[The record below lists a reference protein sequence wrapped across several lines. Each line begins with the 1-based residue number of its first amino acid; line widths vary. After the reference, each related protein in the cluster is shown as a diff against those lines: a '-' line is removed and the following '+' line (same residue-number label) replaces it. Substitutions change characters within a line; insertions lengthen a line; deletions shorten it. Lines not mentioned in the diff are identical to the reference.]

1 MISENVKAFLNSINK
16 PSLDLPLTENP
27 IDAQIDLYESMF

>member
-1 MISENVKAFLNSINK
+1 MTHLYHKQK
-16 PSLDLPLTENP
+16 LDLPLTENP